1 MLFCFLHENYL
12 IPLNSKSPLCYFML
26 MKWQG
31 VRLLNFFLLSLSY
44 NFSFILNGTTIYAM
58 HLLHYLE
65 PDLTW
70 FPNRQSIHLY
80 SIFLFKNKLKTKNI
94 SSLIFI
100 GFHFSISHF
109 VWMNLQYIYIW
120 WFFLLVSVPQYMDIF
135 QLRSVIF
142 HQLTRV

>member
-44 NFSFILNGTTIYAM
+44 NFSFILNGTIIYAM
-58 HLLHYLE
+58 HLLDYLE
-65 PDLTW
+65 PDLIW

-100 GFHFSISHF
+100 GFHFSISHSCMDEF
-109 VWMNLQYIYIW
+109 TIYLHLMVLFTGVCTTIHGYI
-120 WFFLLVSVPQYMDIF
+120 S
-135 QLRSVIF
+135 
-142 HQLTRV
+142 T